1 MADDRLNEEEQLG
14 DEGWLSSLAV
24 NRGSFLPLHRQIH
37 DLVRQEIAE
46 GRLAPGTRV
55 HSESELADR
64 WGVSLAPVRQAFA
77 DLAAEGY
84 LDRSRGRGTFVR
96 QPKFEEKLSILS
108 SFTGSHADQGDR
120 PELIVLHCGLVPS
133 PPEVT
138 DAMARRTSRLV
149 LIQRLAYLDSSP
161 AALLSSYLDPSRVPG
176 IESRELEGG
185 SIYRTLEASYGIELV
200 RADSTIESVHAL
212 DDEGARLGVPTGT
225 MLLRVDS
232 VTYDR
237 DDAAVEFS
245 RVLYRMER
253 FRFSLESHRLDGHVL
268 HFPASA
274 SRRRKSR

>member
-1 MADDRLNEEEQLG
+1 MTDDQFNEEEQPG

-46 GRLAPGTRV
+46 GRLSPGTRV
-55 HSESELADR
+55 HSESELAER

-120 PELIVLHCGLVPS
+120 PELIVLHRGLVPA
-133 PPEVT
+133 PPDVT
-138 DAMARRTSRLV
+138 AALGKRTPKLV

-161 AALLSSYLDPSRVPG
+161 AALLSSYLDPSQVPG
-176 IESRELEGG
+176 IETGELEGG
-185 SIYRTLEASYGIELV
+185 SIYRTLEAAYDIELV
-200 RADSTIESVHAL
+200 RADSTIESIRAG

-237 DDAAVEFS
+237 TDAAVEFS

-268 HFPASA
+268 HFPASG
-274 SRRRKSR
+274 RRRGNSR

>member
-1 MADDRLNEEEQLG
+1 MPEDRLDEEPLG
-14 DEGWLSSLAV
+14 DEGWLSSRAI

-37 DLVRQEIAE
+37 DLVRQEIVE

-55 HSESELADR
+55 NSESELAER

-84 LDRSRGRGTFVR
+84 LDRGRGRGTFVR

-120 PELIVLHCGLVPS
+120 PELIILHSGQVPA
-133 PPEVT
+133 PPEVS
-138 DAMARRTSRLV
+138 DALALQDPTLV

-161 AALLSSYLDPSRVPG
+161 AALLSSYLDPSMVPG
-176 IESRELEGG
+176 IESRELEDG
-185 SIYRTLEASYGIELV
+185 SIYRTLEVSYGIELV
-200 RADSTIESVHAL
+200 RASSTIEAIHAV
-212 DDEGARLGVPTGT
+212 DEESARLGVPTGT

-245 RVLYRMER
+245 RVLYRIER
-253 FRFSLESHRLDGHVL
+253 FRFSLDSHRLDGHVL
-268 HFPASA
+268 HFPASG
-274 SRRRKSR
+274 SRKRKSG